1 MTNDSYDT
9 MSIIC
14 RCEALPG
21 TGRVEQFGKHVT
33 DVYRVF
39 YVRLSVYILTIVKEK
54 IIIIIII
61 RRQLA
66 HGPWLA
72 ASGRSCRVG
81 EARP

>member
-61 RRQLA
+61 RGLQRLVVHAVSAKHVADDVQ
-66 HGPWLA
+66 
-72 ASGRSCRVG
+72 
-81 EARP
+81 